1 MKLKRLL
8 VATAGLSTAA
18 LLASACGTNLSSG
31 SSEPGSSTGPVT
43 VGVLV
48 DQTAYL
54 KSADEK
60 VLAGFQAAVKQINAD
75 GGVLNGRKLKL
86 VVEDT
91 AADPQKEVQAYQ
103 RVTSQDQPV
112 AFLNG
117 FSSAGNA
124 AVAPIAKRDKIPS
137 IVASVLPAEGSE
149 WMFSTITPM
158 KYETGT
164 RVEYLKKQGI
174 DKVAILHD
182 PTPYN
187 KLQLDTIE
195 GQLKDAGITVTGV
208 EEHAPDAVDLRPQ
221 VAKLLAKDPGAII
234 KLSTGPTQIVAA
246 KALADAGST
255 VPFLL
260 GIETRPNINQATAA
274 YPQTLIV
281 SAPLQVYDN
290 LSANQKNQA
299 MSTFLDANPNADDPT
314 YVGRGWDAVH
324 VYAQAVQKAGSTEG
338 DKVRKALEDMGPYDA
353 TSGSYDYTAS
363 DHYGI
368 TSNPDYLAKITADST
383 KIVFTPAR

>member
-8 VATAGLSTAA
+8 VATVGVSTAA
-18 LLASACGTNLSSG
+18 MLASACSSNISSG
-31 SSEPGSSTGPVT
+31 SAKEGSSNGPVT
-43 VGVLV
+43 IGVLV

-60 VLAGFQAAVKQINAD
+60 VLAGIRAAVKQVNDD
-75 GGVLNGRKLKL
+75 GGVLDGRKLEI
-86 VVEDT
+86 VVQDM

-103 RVTSQDQPV
+103 RVKSQDQPV

-124 AVAPIAKRDKIPS
+124 AVAPIAKQDKIPA
-137 IVASVLPAEGSE
+137 IVASVIPAEGAE

-195 GQLKDAGITVTGV
+195 GQLKDAGIAVTGV
-208 EEHAPDAVDLRPQ
+208 EEHASDAVDLRPQ
-221 VAKLLAKDPGAII
+221 VAKLLGKKPGAII

-246 KALADAGST
+246 KALADAGAKI
-255 VPFLL
+255 PFLL

-281 SAPLQVYDN
+281 SAPLQVYDK
-290 LSANQKNQA
+290 LSADQKNEA
-299 MSTFLDANPNADDPT
+299 MTTFLQANPNADDPT
-314 YVGRGWDAVH
+314 YVGRGWDAVQL
-324 VYAQAVQKAGSTEG
+324 YAQAVEKAGSTDG
-338 DKVRKALEDMGPYDA
+338 DKVRKALEDLGPYAA
-353 TSGSYDYTAS
+353 TSGTYDYTAS

-383 KIVFTPAR
+383 EIVFTPAR

>member
-31 SSEPGSSTGPVT
+31 SSDPGSTTGPVT

-60 VLAGFQAAVKQINAD
+60 VLAGFQAAVKQINAN

-208 EEHAPDAVDLRPQ
+208 EDHAPDAVDLRPQ
-221 VAKLLAKDPGAII
+221 VAKLLAKNPGAII

-324 VYAQAVQKAGSTEG
+324 LYAQAVQKAGSTEG
-338 DKVRKALEDMGPYDA
+338 GKVRKALEDMGPYDA